1 MRIGLTAIY
10 AWRPHVEHLH
20 YLSDLLKGD
29 GHSISFLKCNSDVD
43 KCYAKLLRSD
53 RTDFM
58 NCLRCN
64 LGGINSFETKGI
76 KSIGDYKTFKDS
88 NAIHYSD
95 KWAYSSASTL
105 GRFEVNSDFESDD
118 FKHLAK
124 SLDDPTKK
132 AYLAACAW
140 IKSENLEAIILFN
153 GRMDLTRGV
162 LEAAKTCGIPFLS
175 LERTWFGDGLQLL
188 PNENCLG
195 LKSINQMMREWRG
208 RPLTKSQAFRA
219 STHIASRWLGK
230 NQKEW
235 RAYNTSPKLTNW
247 PIRNSKYKILL
258 VPGSRNEVWGH
269 PDWDS
274 QWLQHTDAIDLIIK
288 KLALKPNDLL
298 LRCHPNW
305 AEKIGLVDGSRC
317 EQHYVAWAKKRGV
330 QFIPSSSTV
339 STLSLIE
346 QADAIIVCGGSAA
359 LEAGLLGKQVIAT
372 TPSIYDQAG
381 FQTDAKSLED
391 INLLSLNIVLPP
403 KNLQQVAE
411 SITRQ
416 TLRFLYTMVYRVPQ
430 FVDHVRCI
438 DTTNY
443 EYLKGASA
451 KKIVDTLMGGQLSA
465 DDDSYA
471 ENSIGEDEVL
481 ELIRLKKWG
490 DLIFLNEKIPNSQRQ
505 SVRRRWL
512 YRWMDGLRNL
522 FPRGDL

>member
-29 GHSISFLKCNSDVD
+29 GHSVSFLKCNSDVD

-58 NCLRCN
+58 SCLRCN
-64 LGGINSFETKGI
+64 LGGINSFETRGI
-76 KSIGDYKTFKDS
+76 KSIGDYKTLKDS
-88 NAIHYSD
+88 NTINYSD

-105 GRFEVNSDFESDD
+105 GRFESNSDFESDD

-124 SLDDPTKK
+124 SLEDPTKK

-195 LKSINQMMREWRG
+195 LSSIHQMMCEWRD
-208 RPLTKSQAFRA
+208 RPLTKSQALRA

-235 RAYNTSPKLTNW
+235 RAYNTSSRIIEW
-247 PIRNSKYKILL
+247 PIRNKKYKILL

-269 PDWDS
+269 CDWDS
-274 QWLQHTDAIDLIIK
+274 QWAQHTDAIDSIIK
-288 KLALKPNDLL
+288 KLELQPDDLL

-305 AEKIGLVDGSRC
+305 AEKVGLVYGGRC
-317 EQHYVAWAKKRGV
+317 EQHYVEWAKRREI
-330 QFIPSSSTV
+330 QFIPSSSSV
-339 STLSLIE
+339 STLNLIE
-346 QADAIIVCGGSAA
+346 QSDAIIVCGGSAA

-391 INLLSLNIVLPP
+391 INLLSLNIDFPL
-403 KNLQQVAE
+403 KKQQQVAE

-451 KKIVDTLMGGQLSA
+451 KKIIDALMIGRLLP
-465 DDDSYA
+465 DDESYA
-471 ENSIGEDEVL
+471 ENSMGEDEVL
-481 ELIRLKKWG
+481 KLIHLKKW
-490 DLIFLNEKIPNSQRQ
+490 DELIFANPSPPISQKQ
-505 SVRRRWL
+505 SVSRRWM
-512 YRWMDGLRNL
+512 YRWVDGLRNL
-522 FPRGDL
+522 LPRGDL

>member
-1 MRIGLTAIY
+1 M
-10 AWRPHVEHLH
+10 
-20 YLSDLLKGD
+20 S
-29 GHSISFLKCNSDVD
+29 
-43 KCYAKLLRSD
+43 
-53 RTDFM
+53 
-58 NCLRCN
+58 CLRCN
-64 LGGINSFETKGI
+64 LGGINSFETEGI
-76 KSIGDYKTFKDS
+76 KSIRDYKTFKHS
-88 NAIHYSD
+88 NIIHYSD

-105 GRFEVNSDFESDD
+105 GRFEVDSDFESED
-118 FKHLAK
+118 FKHIAK
-124 SLDDPTKK
+124 SLEDSTKK

-195 LKSINQMMREWRG
+195 LKSIHQMMRDWRD

-235 RAYNTSPKLTNW
+235 RAYNVSAKLTEW

-274 QWLQHTDAIDLIIK
+274 QWGHYTDAIDSISK
-288 KLALKPNDLL
+288 KFKLQPDDLL

-305 AEKIGLVDGSRC
+305 AEKIGLTDGSRC
-317 EQHYVAWAKKRGV
+317 EQHYVAWAKKRGI
-330 QFIPSSSTV
+330 QFIPSSSSD
-339 STLSLIE
+339 STLNLIE

-372 TPSIYDQAG
+372 IPSIYDQSG
-381 FQTDAKSLED
+381 FQSNAKSSED
-391 INLLSLNIVLPP
+391 IDILSLNVDLPSQ
-403 KNLQQVAE
+403 KAQKIAE
-411 SITRQ
+411 SIARQ

-430 FVDHVRCI
+430 FVDYVRCI

-443 EYLKGASA
+443 EYFRGASA
-451 KKIVDTLMGGQLSA
+451 KKIVDTLISGRLSA
-465 DDDSYA
+465 DDGLYA
-471 ENSIGEDEVL
+471 ENLIGEDEVL
-481 ELIRLKKWG
+481 EFIRLKKWG
-490 DLIFLNEKIPNSQRQ
+490 ELIFLNAKIPDSQKQ
-505 SVRRRWL
+505 SVQRRWI
-512 YRWMDGLRNL
+512 YRWVDGLRNL
-522 FPRGDL
+522 LPRGDL